1 MNVYKYKLMNVT
13 MKKEKK
19 NPLNVNLDDMV
30 REQTG
35 QTPLKAKISVRS
47 EKKLKDNKEYRHCS
61 FICSSELWEKAQ
73 AIAHKERFSV
83 REVMEHWMQAGIE
96 SYEGKNGKI
105 KLKKGR
111 AIDDVM

>member
-1 MNVYKYKLMNVT
+1 

-19 NPLNVNLDDMV
+19 NPLNVNLDDIV

-35 QTPLKAKISVRS
+35 QTLPKAKTSVLS
-47 EKKLKDNKEYRHCS
+47 EKKLQDNKVYRHCS
-61 FICSSELWEKAQ
+61 FICSPELWEKAQ

>member
-1 MNVYKYKLMNVT
+1 
-13 MKKEKK
+13 MKKSFD
-19 NPLNVNLDDMV
+19 NPLSGSPLLRDKM
-30 REQTG
+30 EQT
-35 QTPLKAKISVRS
+35 LKKDKTYVRS

-83 REVMEHWMQAGIE
+83 RDVMEHWMQAGIE
-96 SYEGKNGKI
+96 SYEDKNGRI

>member
-1 MNVYKYKLMNVT
+1 
-13 MKKEKK
+13 MKKSFD
-19 NPLNVNLDDMV
+19 NPLSGSPLLRDKM
-30 REQTG
+30 EQT
-35 QTPLKAKISVRS
+35 LKKDKTYVRS
-47 EKKLKDNKEYRHCS
+47 EKKLQDNKEYRHCS
-61 FICSSELWEKAQ
+61 FICSPELWEKAQ

-83 REVMEHWMQAGIE
+83 RDVMEHWMQAGIE

>member
-1 MNVYKYKLMNVT
+1 
-13 MKKEKK
+13 MKKSFD
-19 NPLNVNLDDMV
+19 NPLSGSPLLRDKM
-30 REQTG
+30 EQT
-35 QTPLKAKISVRS
+35 LKKDKTYVRS

>member
-1 MNVYKYKLMNVT
+1 MNVYKYTLINEN
-13 MKKEKK
+13 MKKIKIK
-19 NPLNVNLDDMV
+19 PVNVNLDDIM

-35 QTPLKAKISVRS
+35 QTPQKDKTYVRS
-47 EKKLKDNKEYRHCS
+47 VKKLQDNNEYRRCS
-61 FICSSELWEKAQ
+61 FICSPELWEKAQ

-83 REVMEHWMQAGIE
+83 RNVMEHWMQAGIA

>member
-1 MNVYKYKLMNVT
+1 
-13 MKKEKK
+13 MKKSFD
-19 NPLNVNLDDMV
+19 NPLSGSPLLRDKM
-30 REQTG
+30 EQT
-35 QTPLKAKISVRS
+35 LKKDKTYVRS

-61 FICSSELWEKAQ
+61 LICSFELWEKAQ

-105 KLKKGR
+105 KLKKVR

>member
-1 MNVYKYKLMNVT
+1 MRDKMEQTL
-13 MKKEKK
+13 KK
-19 NPLNVNLDDMV
+19 NK
-30 REQTG
+30 TY
-35 QTPLKAKISVRS
+35 VRS

>member
-1 MNVYKYKLMNVT
+1 
-13 MKKEKK
+13 MKKSFD
-19 NPLNVNLDDMV
+19 NPLSGSPLLRDKM
-30 REQTG
+30 EQT
-35 QTPLKAKISVRS
+35 LKKDKTYVRS

-61 FICSSELWEKAQ
+61 FICSPELWEKAQ

-111 AIDDVM
+111 VIDDVM

>member
-1 MNVYKYKLMNVT
+1 
-13 MKKEKK
+13 MKKSFDNPLSGSPLLRDKMEQTLKK
-19 NPLNVNLDDMV
+19 NK
-30 REQTG
+30 TY
-35 QTPLKAKISVRS
+35 VRS

>member
-1 MNVYKYKLMNVT
+1 
-13 MKKEKK
+13 MKKSFD
-19 NPLNVNLDDMV
+19 NPLSGSPLLRDKA
-30 REQTG
+30 G
-35 QTPLKAKISVRS
+35 QTLQKDKTSVRS
-47 EKKLKDNKEYRHCS
+47 EKKLQDNKVYRHCS
-61 FICSSELWEKAQ
+61 FICSPELWEKAQ

-83 REVMEHWMQAGIE
+83 REVMEHWMQAGIA